1 MLEIAIEDLSATRN
15 RYVLMKINQYPIIPT
30 TAHTR
35 PFRRRWLNAVTGLLL
50 PLGVFFYFRML
61 RFRFRLYQ
69 DLQLIKRINAKLV
82 PRIEE
87 LGNVQ
92 GVIDDFLFV
101 KKWETEDNNE

>member
-1 MLEIAIEDLSATRN
+1 
-15 RYVLMKINQYPIIPT
+15 
-30 TAHTR
+30 
-35 PFRRRWLNAVTGLLL
+35 
-50 PLGVFFYFRML
+50 ML

-87 LGNVQ
+87 LGKVQ

-101 KKWETEDNNE
+101 KKWEAEDNNE